1 MASAKDE
8 APLTRIAQMKRLS
21 RQNGLWLWYSWKAQ
35 HFTSRTYGSKSLKA
49 PLVRLD
55 QKGDVMTIYRMT
67 IGCMLMLAL
76 CCYSESLAQDKK
88 LEKFR
93 TGGGS
98 ASATQMSLWLAKEG
112 NYYEK
117 NGLNVEVISI
127 PGSSLA
133 LQAMLSGELP
143 IIQAGGAG
151 PIQANLSGTDTV
163 IIATIAKKFSWWI
176 FSQPSIN
183 RMEDLR
189 GKIFGTTRFGTQSDL
204 ASRIALRRYGIDP
217 ERDITMVQ
225 TGGPAETLAAIVAGK
240 IHAAAV
246 SPPATLQAKK
256 LKLKELLDLS
266 KLDVDYH
273 VNGLVATRRFIKSNE
288 DTARRF
294 LRAYVEGA
302 VRGMKDKAF
311 AMKTMAKYFRTD
323 DREVLEETY
332 ELVIKNFNI
341 PPYPA
346 GIASLIQGLENQ
358 FPKAKGAKPEDFAD
372 SHLVRELDQS
382 GFIKSLPGDR

>member
-1 MASAKDE
+1 MIFRA
-8 APLTRIAQMKRLS
+8 
-21 RQNGLWLWYSWKAQ
+21 
-35 HFTSRTYGSKSLKA
+35 
-49 PLVRLD
+49 V
-55 QKGDVMTIYRMT
+55 
-67 IGCMLMLAL
+67 IGCAFMLVV
-76 CCYSESLAQDKK
+76 CCYSHSAAQEKK

-98 ASATQMSLWLAKEG
+98 ASATQMALWLAKEG
-112 NYYEK
+112 TYYEK
-117 NGLNVEVISI
+117 NGLSVEVISI

-163 IIATIAKKFSWWI
+163 VIATIAKKFSWWI
-176 FSQPSIN
+176 FSQPGIS
-183 RMEDLR
+183 RMEDLK
-189 GKIFGTTRFGTQSDL
+189 GKIFGITRFGTQSDL
-204 ASRIALRRYGIDP
+204 ASRIALRRYNIDP
-217 ERDITMVQ
+217 DRDITMVQ

-246 SPPATLQAKK
+246 SPPATLQARK

-266 KLDVDYH
+266 KLDVEYH
-273 VNGLVATRRFIKSNE
+273 VNGLVTTRRFIKSNE
-288 DTARRF
+288 DTVRRF

-302 VRGMKDKAF
+302 ARGLKDKAF
-311 AMKTMAKYFRTD
+311 AISTMGKYFRTD
-323 DREVLEETY
+323 DRELLEETY
-332 ELVIKNFNI
+332 ELIIRNFNI

-346 GIASLIQGLENQ
+346 GIVPLVQGLENQ
-358 FPKAKGAKPEDFAD
+358 YPKARSAKPEDFTD

-382 GFIKSLPGDR
+382 GFIKSLLSER

>member
-1 MASAKDE
+1 MILRVSLGCIIV
-8 APLTRIAQMKRLS
+8 LTLFSYSDSPAQ
-21 RQNGLWLWYSWKAQ
+21 
-35 HFTSRTYGSKSLKA
+35 
-49 PLVRLD
+49 
-55 QKGDVMTIYRMT
+55 
-67 IGCMLMLAL
+67 
-76 CCYSESLAQDKK
+76 EKK

-176 FSQPSIN
+176 FSQPNIN
-183 RMEDLR
+183 RMEDLK

-225 TGGPAETLAAIVAGK
+225 TGGPAETIAAIVAGK

-256 LKLKELLDLS
+256 LKLKELLNLS
-266 KLDVDYH
+266 KLDVEYH
-273 VNGLVATRRFIKSNE
+273 VNGLVTTRRFIKSNE
-288 DTARRF
+288 DTVRRF
-294 LRAYVEGA
+294 LRAYIEGA
-302 VRGMKDKAF
+302 ARALKDKPF

-323 DREVLEETY
+323 DRELLEETY
-332 ELVIKNFNI
+332 ELVIRDFNM

-346 GIASLIQGLENQ
+346 GIAALIQGLENQ
-358 FPKAKGAKPEDFAD
+358 FPKARSTKPEEFID
-372 SHLVRELDQS
+372 SRLVRELDQS
-382 GFIKSLPGDR
+382 GFIKSLLADR

>member
-1 MASAKDE
+1 MMIRRLTICCAIVLAAGCSSA
-8 APLTRIAQMKRLS
+8 L
-21 RQNGLWLWYSWKAQ
+21 
-35 HFTSRTYGSKSLKA
+35 
-49 PLVRLD
+49 
-55 QKGDVMTIYRMT
+55 
-67 IGCMLMLAL
+67 
-76 CCYSESLAQDKK
+76 LAQEKK

-112 NYYEK
+112 NYFERH
-117 NGLNVEVISI
+117 GLNVEVISI

-143 IIQAGGAG
+143 IIQAGGTG
-151 PIQANLSGTDTV
+151 PIQTNLSGADTV
-163 IIATIAKKFSWWI
+163 IIATIAKKFTWWI
-176 FSQPSIN
+176 FSQPSID
-183 RMEDLR
+183 RVEDLK

-217 ERDITMVQ
+217 DRDITMVQ
-225 TGGPAETLAAIVAGK
+225 TGGPTETLAAIVARK

-246 SPPATLQAKK
+246 SPPATLQARK

-273 VNGLVATRRFIKSNE
+273 VNGLVTTRRFIRSNE
-288 DTARRF
+288 DTVRRF
-294 LRAYVEGA
+294 LMAYIEGA
-302 VRGMKDKAF
+302 ARGLRDKPF
-311 AMKTMAKYFRTD
+311 AIKTMGKYFRTD
-323 DREVLEETY
+323 DRELLEETY

-346 GIASLIQGLENQ
+346 GIASLLQSLESQ
-358 FPKAKGAKPEDFAD
+358 YPKTKAAQPDDFTD
-372 SHLVRELDQS
+372 SRLVRELDQK
-382 GFIKSLPGDR
+382 GFIKSLLAAR

>member
-1 MASAKDE
+1 
-8 APLTRIAQMKRLS
+8 
-21 RQNGLWLWYSWKAQ
+21 
-35 HFTSRTYGSKSLKA
+35 
-49 PLVRLD
+49 
-55 QKGDVMTIYRMT
+55 
-67 IGCMLMLAL
+67 MLAISISSAL
-76 CCYSESLAQDKK
+76 LAQEKK

-133 LQAMLSGELP
+133 IQAMLSGELP
-143 IIQAGGAG
+143 IIQAGGTG
-151 PIQANLSGTDTV
+151 PIQVNLSGTDTV
-163 IIATIAKKFSWWI
+163 IIATIAKKFTWWI
-176 FSQPSIN
+176 FSQPNIQ
-183 RMEDLR
+183 RMEDLK

-217 ERDITMVQ
+217 DHDITMVQ

-256 LKLKELLDLS
+256 LKLRELLDLS
-266 KLDVDYH
+266 KLDVEYH
-273 VNGLVATRRFIKSNE
+273 VNGLVTTRRFIKSNE
-288 DTARRF
+288 DVVRRF
-294 LRAYVEGA
+294 LKAYIEGA
-302 VRGMKDKAF
+302 VRGQKDKAF
-311 AMKTMAKYFRTD
+311 AMKTMGKYFRTD

-332 ELVIKNFNI
+332 ELVIKGFNV

-346 GIASLIQGLENQ
+346 GIASLIQDLEKQ
-358 FPKAKGAKPEDFAD
+358 FPKAKGTKPEDFTD
-372 SHLVRELDQS
+372 SRLVRELDQS
-382 GFIKSLPGDR
+382 GFIKSLLASP

>member
-1 MASAKDE
+1 
-8 APLTRIAQMKRLS
+8 
-21 RQNGLWLWYSWKAQ
+21 
-35 HFTSRTYGSKSLKA
+35 
-49 PLVRLD
+49 
-55 QKGDVMTIYRMT
+55 
-67 IGCMLMLAL
+67 MLAISISSAL
-76 CCYSESLAQDKK
+76 LAQEKK

-117 NGLNVEVISI
+117 QGLNVEVISI

-133 LQAMLSGELP
+133 IQAMLSGELP
-143 IIQAGGAG
+143 IIQAGGTG
-151 PIQANLSGTDTV
+151 PIQVNLSGTDAV
-163 IIATIAKKFSWWI
+163 IIATIAKKFTWWI
-176 FSQPSIN
+176 FSQPSIQ
-183 RMEDLR
+183 RMEDLK

-217 ERDITMVQ
+217 DHDITMVQ

-256 LKLKELLDLS
+256 LKLRELLDLS
-266 KLDVDYH
+266 KLDVEYH
-273 VNGLVATRRFIKSNE
+273 VNGLVTTRRFIKSNE
-288 DTARRF
+288 DVVRRF
-294 LRAYVEGA
+294 LKAYIEGA
-302 VRGMKDKAF
+302 VRGQKDKAF
-311 AMKTMAKYFRTD
+311 AMKTMGKYFRTD

-332 ELVIKNFNI
+332 ELVIKGFNV

-346 GIASLIQGLENQ
+346 GIASLIQDLEKQ
-358 FPKAKGAKPEDFAD
+358 YPKAKGTKPEDFTD
-372 SHLVRELDQS
+372 SRLVRELDQS
-382 GFIKSLPGDR
+382 GFVKALLAGP

>member
-1 MASAKDE
+1 MILRVTLGCIIV
-8 APLTRIAQMKRLS
+8 LTLSFYSDLPAQ
-21 RQNGLWLWYSWKAQ
+21 
-35 HFTSRTYGSKSLKA
+35 
-49 PLVRLD
+49 
-55 QKGDVMTIYRMT
+55 
-67 IGCMLMLAL
+67 
-76 CCYSESLAQDKK
+76 EKK
-88 LEKFR
+88 FEKFR

-151 PIQANLSGTDTV
+151 PIQVNLSGTDTV

-176 FSQPSIN
+176 FSQPNIN
-183 RMEDLR
+183 RMEDLK

-204 ASRIALRRYGIDP
+204 ASRTALRRYGIDP

-225 TGGPAETLAAIVAGK
+225 TGGPAETIAAIVAGK

-266 KLDVDYH
+266 KLDVEYH
-273 VNGLVATRRFIKSNE
+273 VNGLVTTRKFIKSNE
-288 DTARRF
+288 D
-294 LRAYVEGA
+294 
-302 VRGMKDKAF
+302 
-311 AMKTMAKYFRTD
+311 
-323 DREVLEETY
+323 
-332 ELVIKNFNI
+332 
-341 PPYPA
+341 
-346 GIASLIQGLENQ
+346 
-358 FPKAKGAKPEDFAD
+358 
-372 SHLVRELDQS
+372 
-382 GFIKSLPGDR
+382 

>member
-1 MASAKDE
+1 
-8 APLTRIAQMKRLS
+8 
-21 RQNGLWLWYSWKAQ
+21 
-35 HFTSRTYGSKSLKA
+35 
-49 PLVRLD
+49 
-55 QKGDVMTIYRMT
+55 MTILRVTMGF
-67 IGCMLMLAL
+67 IFIMSL
-76 CCYSESLAQDKK
+76 CAYSHSSAQEKK
-88 LEKFR
+88 LEQFR

-98 ASATQMSLWLAKEG
+98 ASATQMALWLAKEG
-112 NYYEK
+112 NFYER
-117 NGLNVEVISI
+117 NGLDVEVISI

-163 IIATIAKKFSWWI
+163 IIATIAKKFTWWI
-176 FSQPSIN
+176 FSQPSIK
-183 RMEDLR
+183 RMEDLK

-217 ERDITMVQ
+217 DRDITMVQ
-225 TGGPAETLAAIVAGK
+225 TGGPTETIAAIVAGK

-266 KLDVDYH
+266 KLDVEYH
-273 VNGLVATRRFIKSNE
+273 VNGLVTTRRFIKSHE
-288 DTARRF
+288 DTVRRF
-294 LRAYVEGA
+294 LKAYVEGA
-302 VRGMKDKAF
+302 VRGLKDKPF
-311 AMKTMAKYFRTD
+311 GMKTMAKYFRTD
-323 DREVLEETY
+323 DRELLEETY

-346 GIASLIQGLENQ
+346 GIAPLIQGLENQ
-358 FPKAKGAKPEDFAD
+358 FPKAKGAKPEEFAD

-382 GFIKSLPGDR
+382 GFIKSLLAGR

>member
-1 MASAKDE
+1 MILRAA
-8 APLTRIAQMKRLS
+8 M
-21 RQNGLWLWYSWKAQ
+21 
-35 HFTSRTYGSKSLKA
+35 GSLFA
-49 PLVRLD
+49 L
-55 QKGDVMTIYRMT
+55 I
-67 IGCMLMLAL
+67 L
-76 CCYSESLAQDKK
+76 CCYSQSPAQEKK

-98 ASATQMSLWLAKEG
+98 ASATQMALWLAKEG

-163 IIATIAKKFSWWI
+163 IIASIAKKFTWWI

-183 RMEDLR
+183 RMEDLK

-217 ERDITMVQ
+217 DRDITMVQ
-225 TGGPAETLAAIVAGK
+225 TGGPTETLAAIVAGK

-273 VNGLVATRRFIKSNE
+273 VNGLVTTRRFIKSNE
-288 DTARRF
+288 DTTRRF
-294 LRAYVEGA
+294 LKAYIEGA
-302 VRGMKDKAF
+302 ARGLKDKPFGIKA
-311 AMKTMAKYFRTD
+311 MAKYFRTD
-323 DREVLEETY
+323 DRELLEETY
-332 ELVIKNFNI
+332 DLVIRNFNV

-346 GIASLIQGLENQ
+346 GIQALIQGLESQ
-358 FPKAKGAKPEDFAD
+358 FPKARSAKPEDFTD
-372 SHLVRELDQS
+372 SHLVRELEQS
-382 GFIKSLPGDR
+382 GFIKSLLSDR

>member
-1 MASAKDE
+1 
-8 APLTRIAQMKRLS
+8 
-21 RQNGLWLWYSWKAQ
+21 
-35 HFTSRTYGSKSLKA
+35 
-49 PLVRLD
+49 
-55 QKGDVMTIYRMT
+55 MTHRFI
-67 IGCMLMLAL
+67 ICCALMLAISISSVL
-76 CCYSESLAQDKK
+76 LAQEKK

-133 LQAMLSGELP
+133 IQAMLSGELP
-143 IIQAGGAG
+143 IIQAGGTG
-151 PIQANLSGTDTV
+151 PIQVNLSGTDTV
-163 IIATIAKKFSWWI
+163 IIATIAKKFTWWI
-176 FSQPSIN
+176 FSQPNIQ
-183 RMEDLR
+183 RMEDLK

-217 ERDITMVQ
+217 DHDITMVQ

-256 LKLKELLDLS
+256 LKLRELLDLS
-266 KLDVDYH
+266 KLDVEYH
-273 VNGLVATRRFIKSNE
+273 VNGLVTTRRFIKSNE
-288 DTARRF
+288 DVVRRF
-294 LRAYVEGA
+294 LKAYIEGA
-302 VRGMKDKAF
+302 VRGQKDKAF
-311 AMKTMAKYFRTD
+311 AMKTMGKYFRTD

-332 ELVIKNFNI
+332 ELVIKGFNV

-346 GIASLIQGLENQ
+346 GIASLIQDLEKQ
-358 FPKAKGAKPEDFAD
+358 FPKAKGTKPEDFTD
-372 SHLVRELDQS
+372 SRLVRELDQS
-382 GFIKSLPGDR
+382 GFIKSLLASP

>member
-1 MASAKDE
+1 
-8 APLTRIAQMKRLS
+8 
-21 RQNGLWLWYSWKAQ
+21 
-35 HFTSRTYGSKSLKA
+35 
-49 PLVRLD
+49 
-55 QKGDVMTIYRMT
+55 MTHRSMI
-67 IGCMLMLAL
+67 CCALMLAMSISSAL
-76 CCYSESLAQDKK
+76 LAQEKK

-117 NGLNVEVISI
+117 EGLNVEVISI

-133 LQAMLSGELP
+133 IQAMLSGELP
-143 IIQAGGAG
+143 IIQAGGTG
-151 PIQANLSGTDTV
+151 PIQVNLSGTDTV
-163 IIATIAKKFSWWI
+163 IIATVAKKFTWWI
-176 FSQPSIN
+176 FSQPSIQ
-183 RMEDLR
+183 RMEDLK

-217 ERDITMVQ
+217 DRDITMVQ

-256 LKLKELLDLS
+256 LKLRELLDLS
-266 KLDVDYH
+266 KLDVEYH
-273 VNGLVATRRFIKSNE
+273 VNGLVTTRRFIKSNE
-288 DTARRF
+288 DVVRRF
-294 LRAYVEGA
+294 LKAYIEGA
-302 VRGMKDKAF
+302 VRGQKDKAF
-311 AMKTMAKYFRTD
+311 AMKTMGKYFRTD

-332 ELVIKNFNI
+332 ELVIKGFNI

-346 GIASLIQGLENQ
+346 GIASLIQDLEKQ
-358 FPKAKGAKPEDFAD
+358 FPKAKGTKPEDFTD
-372 SHLVRELDQS
+372 SRLVRELDQS
-382 GFIKSLPGDR
+382 GFIKALLAGS